1 MGFPSPAT
9 DYVENRISLDA
20 LCNTRAPSVYIFR
33 VVTPSRRAGIIAGAL
48 LVVNSALTPADG
60 SIIAARISG
69 EFRLVRYRTVP
80 ILHFEELEHPD
91 RRLPMEA
98 DADDGETV
106 CFGVVT
112 HVLNDVRAA
121 RAAGAG

>member
-9 DYVENRISLDA
+9 DYVENRLSLDE

-33 VVTPSRRAGIIAGAL
+33 ACTLSRRAGIIAGAL
-48 LVVNSALTPADG
+48 LVVNSALKPVDG
-60 SIIAARISG
+60 SIIAARLNG

-91 RRLPMEA
+91 RRLPMAE
-98 DADDGETV
+98 DVDMDGGGAV

-112 HVLNDVRAA
+112 HVLNDVRSA
-121 RAAGAG
+121 RVK